1 MWWINPFGNDEAY
14 DMELLQV
21 VAQTMESDIPL
32 YMNANVSV
40 GRKLKQLLMVVAES
54 VPFKPVMQKLADV
67 TGISRNYI
75 QEYGSG
81 TCPSDPHSPSSK
93 YVLYNVPHGS
103 GSLTHEEVSL
113 SLVALPRLL
122 PGPLWR
128 RSVLAGCQGS
138 VCSRLH
144 PRMSAVC

>member
-14 DMELLQV
+14 DMELMQV

-81 TCPSDPHSPSSK
+81 TCPSDPRNMGRGP
-93 YVLYNVPHGS
+93 VPLTLM
-103 GSLTHEEVSL
+103 SL
-113 SLVALPRLL
+113 
-122 PGPLWR
+122 
-128 RSVLAGCQGS
+128 
-138 VCSRLH
+138 
-144 PRMSAVC
+144 

>member
-1 MWWINPFGNDEAY
+1 MDFKFSMPFTFLSAEMPYRGGSEG
-14 DMELLQV
+14 QV
-21 VAQTMESDIPL
+21 HDSLREPHLSVCHSGAHL
-32 YMNANVSV
+32 Y
-40 GRKLKQLLMVVAES
+40 
-54 VPFKPVMQKLADV
+54 
-67 TGISRNYI
+67 
-75 QEYGSG
+75 SG
-81 TCPSDPHSPSSK
+81 YSSYSQSSK
-93 YVLYNVPHGS
+93 YVLYNVPQGS

>member
-81 TCPSDPHSPSSK
+81 TCPSDPLNQVDAAAK
-93 YVLYNVPHGS
+93 IT
-103 GSLTHEEVSL
+103 LTTKLTGH
-113 SLVALPRLL
+113 
-122 PGPLWR
+122 
-128 RSVLAGCQGS
+128 
-138 VCSRLH
+138 
-144 PRMSAVC
+144 